1 MATEDTD
8 HKQVIM
14 KATINTLLNT
24 NVKLEI
30 KAGTTGKAIA
40 VPTTNNSSL
49 FSLRTETLT
58 YKGG

>member
-1 MATEDTD
+1 
-8 HKQVIM
+8 M

-24 NVKLEI
+24 NDKLEI
-30 KAGTTGKAIA
+30 KAGTTGEAIA
-40 VPTTNNSSL
+40 APTTNNSSL